1 MTTPTHND
9 TPSASGAI
17 EATTFRLNGC
27 SGADFVAANREI
39 DDWLKR
45 QPGFR
50 WRRLAQEADGS
61 IVDVLLW
68 DSVRDAEAGA
78 AGIMTEMGHS
88 VVHAMIDQATGIWR
102 VAPVLAHT
110 AI

>member
-1 MTTPTHND
+1 M
-9 TPSASGAI
+9 SGAI
-17 EATTFRLNGC
+17 EATIFRLKNC
-27 SGADFVAANREI
+27 TIEAFVAANVEI

-50 WRRLAQEADGS
+50 WRRLAQQADGE

-68 DSVRDAEAGA
+68 DSVREAEAGA
-78 AGIMTEMGHS
+78 AGIMTEMSHS
-88 VVHAMIDQATGIWR
+88 AVHTMIDQATVEWR